1 MNRGKFSQRRFWE
14 NSLNPAETLANR
26 GILVFGAFCALEHL
40 TTVRSLR
47 NFVRFLVAVQLLPA
61 LESGEETL
69 VGGQAVLEGV
79 MMRSPHAWAIA
90 CRKPSGEVVTM
101 SEPLARPS
109 EKHKWMAWPI
119 VRGVMTLG
127 YAMSL
132 GYRAL
137 RFSANVAIEEVMQ
150 SDKEHVE
157 TAASAV
163 PPKLAPSASSGQALS
178 LPNGRSEAEATDAS
192 KSKSREKAAA
202 ISGWLAAVNVII
214 SLAFFI
220 FMYKYLPLLAAT
232 ELKKANPA
240 LGGQIVFNLVDGAIR
255 LLLFLLF
262 IWGVSLFPDIRRV
275 YQYHGA
281 EHKTVFAFE
290 NGDPLE
296 TSRGAE
302 IFHVPS
308 ALRHQLS
315 DDGDADLDRLLH
327 AGSVHHVLGAFRI
340 AHRAAARDRRSVLR
354 NHPLRRQASRL
365 ALRPDDRSRPLA
377 ATHHDPAAVGRNG
390 PMRHHRARSGHGP
403 GKRTRRRIGDC
414 LGFPTRETVVGRLS
428 LVVGLSATQHYSC
441 LREVSTCQHLSR
453 ICEFGKKR

>member
-1 MNRGKFSQRRFWE
+1 
-14 NSLNPAETLANR
+14 
-26 GILVFGAFCALEHL
+26 LVPFPRLEHL
-40 TTVRSLR
+40 ITVRSLR

-137 RFSANVAIEEVMQ
+137 RFSANVAIEDVMQ
-150 SDKEHVE
+150 SDEAGKADVDTKSHVE

-163 PPKLAPSASSGQALS
+163 PLK
-178 LPNGRSEAEATDAS
+178 RSEAEPSTRAS
-192 KSKSREKAAA
+192 SKTQTREKAAA
-202 ISGWLAAVNVII
+202 ISGWLAAVNVVI

-296 TSRGAE
+296 T
-302 IFHVPS
+302 
-308 ALRHQLS
+308 
-315 DDGDADLDRLLH
+315 
-327 AGSVHHVLGAFRI
+327 
-340 AHRAAARDRRSVLR
+340 
-354 NHPLRRQASRL
+354 
-365 ALRPDDRSRPLA
+365 
-377 ATHHDPAAVGRNG
+377 AAVQKYSTFHPRCGTSFLMTVMLISIGFYMLVPFTTFWARFG
-390 PMRHHRARSGHGP
+390 ARVALLPVIAGVSYEIIRFAAKHRGSLFALMTAP
-403 GKRTRRRIGDC
+403 GLWLQRITTQPPSDEMAQCAITALDHAMVLEKEQG
-414 LGFPTRETVVGRLS
+414 GE
-428 LVVGLSATQHYSC
+428 LVIA
-441 LREVSTCQHLSR
+441 
-453 ICEFGKKR
+453 

>member
-1 MNRGKFSQRRFWE
+1 
-14 NSLNPAETLANR
+14 
-26 GILVFGAFCALEHL
+26 
-40 TTVRSLR
+40 VRSLR
-47 NFVRFLVAVQLLPA
+47 NLVRFLVAVQLLPA

-137 RFSANVAIEEVMQ
+137 RFSANIAIEEVM
-150 SDKEHVE
+150 SDNDHVE

-163 PPKLAPSASSGQALS
+163 PAK
-178 LPNGRSEAEATDAS
+178 RSETELSTTAEPSIAELANAESAKTN
-192 KSKSREKAAA
+192 SREKAAT
-202 ISGWLAAVNVII
+202 ISGWLAAGNVIL

-232 ELKKANPA
+232 ELKRYNPA
-240 LGGQIVFNLVDGAIR
+240 LGGQIIFNLVDGAVR
-255 LLLFLLF
+255 LILFLLF

-290 NGDPLE
+290 DGKPLE
-296 TSRGAE
+296 TADVQKYSTYHPRCGTSFLMTVML
-302 IFHVPS
+302 ISILFYMLVPFTTFWARFAS
-308 ALRHQLS
+308 
-315 DDGDADLDRLLH
+315 
-327 AGSVHHVLGAFRI
+327 RI
-340 AHRAAARDRRSVLR
+340 ALLPIIAGVSYEIIRFAAKHRGSLFALMTAPGLWLQRITTQPPSDEMAQCAIIAL
-354 NHPLRRQASRL
+354 NHAMELEKQ
-365 ALRPDDRSRPLA
+365 
-377 ATHHDPAAVGRNG
+377 NG
-390 PMRHHRARSGHGP
+390 G
-403 GKRTRRRIGDC
+403 
-414 LGFPTRETVVGRLS
+414 E
-428 LVVGLSATQHYSC
+428 LVIA
-441 LREVSTCQHLSR
+441 
-453 ICEFGKKR
+453 

>member
-1 MNRGKFSQRRFWE
+1 
-14 NSLNPAETLANR
+14 LALFPR
-26 GILVFGAFCALEHL
+26 LEHQI
-40 TTVRSLR
+40 TVRRLR

-101 SEPLARPS
+101 SEALDRPS

-137 RFSANVAIEEVMQ
+137 RFSANVAIEDVMQ
-150 SDKEHVE
+150 SEK
-157 TAASAV
+157 AAKGKSAEED
-163 PPKLAPSASSGQALS
+163 SASLRPFDKLRAGSG
-178 LPNGRSEAEATDAS
+178 GTAEAAVSTSSVSVSTAVS
-192 KSKSREKAAA
+192 AKAENREKAAA
-202 ISGWLAAVNVII
+202 ISGWLAAGNVII

-232 ELKKANPA
+232 EIKRLNPA
-240 LGGQIVFNLVDGAIR
+240 LGGQIMFNLVDGGVR
-255 LLLFLLF
+255 LALFLLF

-275 YQYHGA
+275 YEYHGA

-296 TSRGAE
+296 TAAVQKYST
-302 IFHVPS
+302 FHPRCGTSFLMTVMLISIGFYMLVPFTTFWARFAS
-308 ALRHQLS
+308 
-315 DDGDADLDRLLH
+315 
-327 AGSVHHVLGAFRI
+327 RI
-340 AHRAAARDRRSVLR
+340 ALLPVIAGVSYEIIRFAAKHRGSLFALMTAPGLWLQRITTKPPSDE
-354 NHPLRRQASRL
+354 QAHCAIV
-365 ALRPDDRSRPLA
+365 ALDHAMELEKE
-377 ATHHDPAAVGRNG
+377 
-390 PMRHHRARSGHGP
+390 HG
-403 GKRTRRRIGDC
+403 G
-414 LGFPTRETVVGRLS
+414 E
-428 LVVGLSATQHYSC
+428 LVIA
-441 LREVSTCQHLSR
+441 
-453 ICEFGKKR
+453 